1 MSNTWCGLGQTSR
14 QTTLTALQAGLD
26 RMTTKI
32 LGYLLLAIIVLGATP
47 LAVHAVKLY
56 KWVDEEGRV
65 TYQDK
70 PPPPGTDEVKEKT
83 INPDEGVTEFT
94 KPKPSEPGVKSV
106 PDQGGGSV
114 APATGERGVIGGGEG
129 RRTERRT
136 GVAPTPP
143 PPPAPAVPARP
154 PRAIPF
160 VPSGR
165 AVPKGRN

>member
-1 MSNTWCGLGQTSR
+1 MY
-14 QTTLTALQAGLD
+14 
-26 RMTTKI
+26 TKSF
-32 LGYLLLAIIVLGATP
+32 GYLLLAIIVLGATP

-56 KWVDEEGRV
+56 KWVDKNGHV

-70 PPPPGTDEVKEKT
+70 PPPPEADVVKEKT

-94 KPKPSEPGVKSV
+94 KPKPSEPEVKSA
-106 PDQGGGSV
+106 PAQGGGSI
-114 APATGERGVIGGGEG
+114 AAATDGRRAIVGGEG

-143 PPPAPAVPARP
+143 PPPAPAAPARP

-160 VPSGR
+160 IPPGR
-165 AVPKGRN
+165 PVPKGRN

>member
-1 MSNTWCGLGQTSR
+1 M
-14 QTTLTALQAGLD
+14 D
-26 RMTTKI
+26 RMYTKF
-32 LGYLLLAIIVLGATP
+32 LGYLLVAIIVLGATP

-56 KWVDEEGRV
+56 KWVDEAGNV

-70 PPPPGTDEVKEKT
+70 PPPPGTDVVKEKT

-94 KPKPSEPGVKSV
+94 KPQPSEPEVKSA

-114 APATGERGVIGGGEG
+114 APATGGRGVIVGGEG

-143 PPPAPAVPARP
+143 PPPAPAAPARP

-160 VPSGR
+160 IAPGR
-165 AVPKGRN
+165 PVPKGRN